1 MNLSYYGEMPYAL
14 PGQVSDTSRY
24 NIDGACVFNP
34 EASQP
39 QFVACGVA
47 VKVGTVDSDGV
58 KDIKPISGGTA
69 GQKAYGV
76 AIRSHFATTTRGNE
90 MVYTPGDGINV
101 MTVGRVWMVADE
113 KTLAGSFG
121 ETVHI
126 DPSSGKCT
134 KSETANKIDTAW
146 TYTGS
151 KTTVKGAKEADN
163 IYLLEVQLRQ
173 A

>member
-1 MNLSYYGEMPYAL
+1 MNLSYYDEMPYAL

-34 EASQP
+34 ESTQP
-39 QFVACGVA
+39 QFIACGVA

-58 KDIKPISGGTA
+58 KEIKPISGGAA

-101 MTVGRVWMVADE
+101 MTAGRVWMVTDNKE
-113 KTLAGSFG
+113 LAVSFG
-121 ETVHI
+121 GTVYI
-126 DPSSGKCT
+126 DPKDGTCTNDGDDSS
-134 KSETANKIDTAW
+134 NKITTSW

-151 KTTVKGAKEADN
+151 KTTVKGAKETDN
-163 IYLLEVQLRQ
+163 IYLLEVQLR
-173 A
+173 

>member
-1 MNLSYYGEMPYAL
+1 MNLSYYNEMPYAL

-39 QFVACGVA
+39 QFIACGVA
-47 VKVGTVDSDGV
+47 VKVGAVDSDGV
-58 KDIKPISGGTA
+58 KDIKPISDGA
-69 GQKAYGV
+69 DQKAYGV
-76 AIRSHFATTTRGNE
+76 AIRSHFATTTRDNE

-101 MTVGRVWMVADE
+101 MTIGRVWMVADE

-121 ETVHI
+121 DTVYI
-126 DPSSGKCT
+126 DPKSGKCT
-134 KSETANKIDTAW
+134 KSDTNAKITTTW

-163 IYLLEVQLRQ
+163 IYLLEVQLR
-173 A
+173 

>member
-39 QFVACGVA
+39 QFITCGVA
-47 VKVGTVDSDGV
+47 VKVGDVDSDGV
-58 KDIKPISGGTA
+58 KEIKPISGGTE

-76 AIRSHFATTTRGNE
+76 AIRSHFATTTSGNK

-101 MTVGRVWMVADE
+101 MTAGRVWMVTDDKAL
-113 KTLAGSFG
+113 TVSFG
-121 ETVHI
+121 GAVYI
-126 DPSSGKCT
+126 DPKDGTCT
-134 KSETANKIDTAW
+134 KESTTNKISTSW
-146 TYTGS
+146 TYTGG
-151 KTTVKGAKEADN
+151 KTTVKGAKETDN

>member
-1 MNLSYYGEMPYAL
+1 MNLSYYGEMPQAL

-34 EASQP
+34 ESNQP
-39 QFVACGVA
+39 QFIACGVA
-47 VKVGTVDSDGV
+47 VKVGAVDGDGV
-58 KDIKPISGGTA
+58 KDIKPISGTEA
-69 GQKAYGV
+69 TQKPYGV

-90 MVYTPGDGINV
+90 MIYTPGDGINV
-101 MTVGRVWMVADE
+101 MTVGRVWMVAD
-113 KTLAGSFG
+113 KATLAGSFG
-121 ETVHI
+121 DTVYI
-126 DPSSGKCT
+126 NPQDGKCT
-134 KSETANKIDTAW
+134 EATTNSKITTTW

-151 KTTVKGAKEADN
+151 KTTVKGATKADD

>member
-34 EASQP
+34 ESTQP
-39 QFVACGVA
+39 QFIACGVA
-47 VKVGTVDSDGV
+47 VKVGEVDSNGV

-90 MVYTPGDGINV
+90 MGYTPGDGINV

-113 KTLAGSFG
+113 ATLAASFG
-121 ETVHI
+121 GAVYI
-126 DPSSGKCT
+126 DPNSGKCT
-134 KSETANKIDTAW
+134 KSETANKIETAW

-151 KTTVKGAKEADN
+151 KTTVKGATKADDIN
-163 IYLLEVQLRQ
+163 LLEVQLRQ

>member
-1 MNLSYYGEMPYAL
+1 MNLSYYNEMPYAL

-34 EASQP
+34 ESTQP
-39 QFVACGVA
+39 QFIACGVA
-47 VKVGTVDSDGV
+47 VKVGAVDSDGV

-69 GQKAYGV
+69 GQTAYGV

-113 KTLAGSFG
+113 ATLAGSFG
-121 ETVHI
+121 GVVYI
-126 DPSSGKCT
+126 DPTSGKCT
-134 KSETANKIDTAW
+134 KGDTNNKITTTW

-151 KTTVKGAKEADN
+151 KTTVKGATTADD
-163 IYLLEVQLRQ
+163 IHLLEVQLRQ

>member
-1 MNLSYYGEMPYAL
+1 MNLSYYNEMPYAL

-34 EASQP
+34 ESTQP
-39 QFVACGVA
+39 QFIACGVA
-47 VKVGTVDSDGV
+47 VKVGAVDSDGV
-58 KDIKPISGGTA
+58 KDIKPISGTEQN
-69 GQKAYGV
+69 QKPYGV

-121 ETVHI
+121 EAVYI
-126 DPSSGKCT
+126 NPKDGKCT
-134 KSETANKIDTAW
+134 KNTTENKIDTSW

>member
-34 EASQP
+34 DASQP
-39 QFVACGVA
+39 QFIACGVA
-47 VKVGTVDSDGV
+47 VKVGAVDGDGV

-90 MVYTPGDGINV
+90 MIYTPGDGINV

-113 KTLAGSFG
+113 ATLAASFG
-121 ETVHI
+121 GAVCI
-126 DPSSGKCT
+126 DPKSGKCT
-134 KSETANKIDTAW
+134 KSETASKIETAW

-151 KTTVKGAKEADN
+151 KTTVKGATAADD
-163 IYLLEVQLRQ
+163 IHLLEVQLRQ

>member
-34 EASQP
+34 ESTQP
-39 QFVACGVA
+39 QFIACGVA
-47 VKVGTVDSDGV
+47 VKVGAVDSDGV
-58 KDIKPISGGTA
+58 KDIKPISGTDA
-69 GQKAYGV
+69 TQKPYGV

-101 MTVGRVWMVADE
+101 MTVGRVWMVADDA
-113 KTLAGSFG
+113 TLAGSFG
-121 ETVHI
+121 GAVHI
-126 DPSSGKCT
+126 DAKSGKCT
-134 KSETANKIDTAW
+134 KSETANKITTTW

-151 KTTVKGAKEADN
+151 KTTVKGATTADD
-163 IYLLEVQLRQ
+163 IHLLEVQLRQ